1 MVRLKTVEL
10 GYTLPQQLVN
20 RIKMDKIRVYLS
32 GYDWFTWSSTD
43 LVDIEARS
51 SHYVVYPIQRI
62 ANIGVNI
69 TF

>member
-1 MVRLKTVEL
+1 
-10 GYTLPQQLVN
+10 
-20 RIKMDKIRVYLS
+20 MDKIRVYLS